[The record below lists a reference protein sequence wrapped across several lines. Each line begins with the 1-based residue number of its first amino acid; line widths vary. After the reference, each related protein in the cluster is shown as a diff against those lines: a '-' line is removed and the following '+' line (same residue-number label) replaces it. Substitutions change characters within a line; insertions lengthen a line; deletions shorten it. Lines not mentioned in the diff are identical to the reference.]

1 MEDVDEA
8 EDEEEVV
15 VFGGRGLR
23 CDAGS
28 RGFVGGGFCCGHGG
42 EDGGHVLGL

>member
-1 MEDVDEA
+1 MSLRT
-8 EDEEEVV
+8 
-15 VFGGRGLR
+15 GKKWWLRGLR

-28 RGFVGGGFCCGHGG
+28 RGLVGGGFCCGHGG